1 MERIVALIINN
12 IRRIKNNK
20 ISLIITFLIIPISIG
35 FACFTASK
43 DLVSGKVA
51 IIGSDKEYIDYLVSQ
66 KINYDEL
73 NAPPSNSD
81 IIEGK
86 YIGAIYLPIS
96 EGKYINYRG
105 QDNERILEKLLS
117 KESIAS
123 SSNRNALTL
132 IYGYVA
138 LFVIIQ
144 AVLNMKLY
152 TQNRE
157 LGILKRICS
166 TGTSFSNYI
175 ICEVIYNF
183 LMIFIPTI
191 FSIYIF
197 KLIFNVKFNASYI
210 EIILL
215 TALITILAISI
226 ALFICTVIRDSDSAI
241 MTGNI
246 VALFT
251 TILSGA
257 FMPINCGGLIQM
269 TSDIMP
275 QKIFLDIVSSIGE
288 NSNLLYDKFLII
300 LSISIVLVIFSIL
313 YNVKI
318 MREGRC

>member
-1 MERIVALIINN
+1 MERIIALIINN
-12 IRRIKNNK
+12 MKRIKNNK

-66 KINYDEL
+66 KIDYDEL

-86 YIGAIYLPIS
+86 YIGTIYLPIS
-96 EGKYINYRG
+96 EGKYVNYRG
-105 QDNERILEKLLS
+105 QDNEKILKKLVD
-117 KESIAS
+117 KKSIVS
-123 SSNRNALTL
+123 YSNNDKLGL
-132 IYGYVA
+132 IYGYVV

-183 LMIFIPTI
+183 LMVFIPTI

-197 KLIFNVKFNASYI
+197 KFIFNVKFNASYV

-226 ALFICTVIRDSDSAI
+226 ALFICTVIQDSDSAI

-269 TSDIMP
+269 TSNIMP
-275 QKIFLDIVSSIGE
+275 QKIFLDIVSCVEKNG
-288 NSNLLYDKFLII
+288 NLLYYNLLII
-300 LSISIVLVIFSIL
+300 LLISMGLVIFSIL

-318 MREGRC
+318 IREGRC